1 MCACTLHSRPL
12 SHRDGSMPPP
22 CPVSRLPVSH
32 SLPLFYIFLS
42 YYCRIEP
49 YMKPLYPPRGF
60 TVVED
65 ELCRASFPLQKENAY
80 FLEQL
85 KLR

>member
-1 MCACTLHSRPL
+1 MKALH
-12 SHRDGSMPPP
+12 
-22 CPVSRLPVSH
+22 
-32 SLPLFYIFLS
+32 
-42 YYCRIEP
+42 
-49 YMKPLYPPRGF
+49 PPRGF

-85 KLR
+85 KLRYSTCTACPMLPML